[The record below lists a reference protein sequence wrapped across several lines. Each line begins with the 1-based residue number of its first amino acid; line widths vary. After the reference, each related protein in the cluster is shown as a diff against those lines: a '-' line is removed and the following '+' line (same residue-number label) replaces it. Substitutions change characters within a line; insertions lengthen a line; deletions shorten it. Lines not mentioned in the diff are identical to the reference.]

1 MSNLTQPHG
10 GKLIDLM
17 LSEERSEAERRAST
31 HYPSWPLTQRQLC
44 DLELL
49 MNGAFSPLTGFM
61 GRANYDSV
69 LDTLCLDDGT
79 VWPIPITLDVTETLA
94 ESLKPGA
101 SLALRDPEGVMLAV
115 LEISD
120 IWRPDL
126 KHEAEAVYGT
136 SDPRHP
142 GVSWLLSHAHPVRL
156 GGRVRGIEAPAHYDF
171 KNLRY
176 TPRQLRAAFDRL
188 GWRRIAAFHTRSPM
202 LRVHQ
207 ELAQQ
212 AIAQAE
218 ANLLIHPAVGGNP
231 MPGEIDHYT
240 RVRCYEH
247 ALATY
252 PEQTTLLSLLP
263 LTTRLAGPREALWH
277 AIIRQN
283 FGCSHFIVGAD
294 HASPTG
300 GEDVPAFYNEHAARE
315 LVQAH
320 ADRLEIAVLPV
331 KPMQYVPERASY
343 LPEDSIAG
351 DETVSTFSENA
362 FRRCLREGS
371 PIPEW
376 YALPEVIAE
385 LQRTYPPRHQQGFT
399 VFFTGLSGA
408 GKSTIA
414 KALRAK
420 LLELGGRPVT
430 LLDGD
435 IVRSNLSSELGFS
448 KADRDINILRIGF
461 VASEITKNRGVAI
474 CAPIA
479 PYTETRRRVR
489 EVIEAVGGM
498 VEVYVSTPL
507 EICEQRDR
515 KGLYAKARAGIIKD
529 FTGIDDPYEAPENP
543 EISIDTRD
551 CSADQAAQ
559 RIILKLEALG
569 YIR

>member
-1 MSNLTQPHG
+1 MSQLTTPHG
-10 GKLIDLM
+10 GTLVDLM
-17 LSEERSEAERRAST
+17 LSAEEAESQRRAST
-31 HYPSWPLTQRQLC
+31 HYPSWPLTQRQIC

-61 GRANYDSV
+61 GQADYDSV
-69 LDTLCLDDGT
+69 LNDLRLSDGT
-79 VWPIPITLDVTETLA
+79 LWPMPVTLDVTETLA
-94 ESLKPGA
+94 ESAAPGT

-115 LEISD
+115 LEVSD
-120 IWRPDL
+120 IWRPAIER
-126 KHEAEAVYGT
+126 EAEAVYGT
-136 SDPRHP
+136 REPAHP
-142 GVSWLLSHAHPVRL
+142 GVAWLLNRAHPVRL
-156 GGRVRGIEAPAHYDF
+156 GGRIRGIEAPAHYDF

-176 TPRQLRAAFDRL
+176 TPRQLRDAFDRL

-212 AIAQAE
+212 AISKAE
-218 ANLLIHPAVGGNP
+218 ANLLIHPAVGGDP
-231 MPGEIDHYT
+231 LPGEIDHYT

-252 PEQTTLLSLLP
+252 SEQTTLLSLLP
-263 LTTRLAGPREALWH
+263 LASRAAGPREALWH
-277 AIIRQN
+277 ALIRQN

-294 HASPTG
+294 HASPA
-300 GEDVPAFYNEHAARE
+300 GEDEASAFYGEHAARE
-315 LVQAH
+315 LVQEH
-320 ADRLEIAVLPV
+320 ASELEIEIIPV
-331 KPMQYVPERASY
+331 KARQYIPARAAF
-343 LPEDSIAG
+343 LPADGLGAN
-351 DETVSTFSENA
+351 ETASAFSEAA

-371 PIPEW
+371 AIPEW

-385 LQRTYPPRHQQGFT
+385 LRRTYPPRHRQGFT

-435 IVRSNLSSELGFS
+435 IVRTNLSSELGFS

-479 PYTETRRRVR
+479 PYAETRRRVR

-498 VEVYVSTPL
+498 VEVHVSTPL
-507 EICEQRDR
+507 EVCEQRDR

-529 FTGIDDPYEAPENP
+529 FTGIDDPYEAPQHP

-559 RIILKLEALG
+559 RVILKLEALG